1 MTIFLPTKTGGW
13 VNAANVVTIVGDCAY
28 VAHPGAG
35 CDTAL
40 AEGWQD
46 INNQL
51 VLGDGAL
58 REIEANLA
66 GINSVLNEIYL
77 VAVNK

>member
-13 VNAANVVTIVGDCAY
+13 VNAAHIETISADG
-28 VAHPGAG
+28 VACLP
-35 CDTAL
+35 DVSRVIL

-46 INNQL
+46 INNQP

>member
-1 MTIFLPTKTGGW
+1 MSVFLPTHLDGW
-13 VNAANVVTIVGDCAY
+13 VNAVHVEAISSDGTAFFHDGTQ
-28 VAHPGAG
+28 AH
-35 CDTAL
+35 L
-40 AEGWQD
+40 AKGWQD